1 MTTIRETIQ
10 QTKPFEN
17 LETELY
23 LGLVLLVQR
32 MNDNVYAL
40 LKEADLS
47 QAQYNAL
54 RILRGAGAEGRACS
68 EIAERMI
75 HRVPDVTRLLDR
87 LELRGLISRRREES
101 DRRVVRAWIT
111 KTGLALIAPLDAPLA
126 TLHTKQ
132 LACLGEKR
140 MKQFLQL
147 TEAALEALENC
158 GKDAD

>member
-1 MTTIRETIQ
+1 MTTIRDTIQ

-17 LETELY
+17 VETELY

-87 LELRGLISRRREES
+87 LELRGLISRRREDS

-126 TLHTKQ
+126 TLHEKQ

-140 MKQFLQL
+140 VKQFLQL

-158 GKDAD
+158 GSEAD